1 MGMKWLSVVRLDSKH
16 PLGPPQASHQIRT
29 VCRCCPWTHH
39 FGFWPFRSF
48 PPPPVCDEAS
58 IQDFHFWSIRRY
70 QTLNAWD
77 LPGDQT
83 GGVTLEFFS
92 GWEGFRFSD
101 AHMNFMVS
109 PDLESEIPPQ
119 KYEISWEQSQFE
131 GIPNL
136 EEHRNHLSCKH
147 VRSARWVALHL
158 PFSSFLI
165 LSHPF
170 SSFLILS
177 HPFSSFLILS
187 HPFSSFLQKH
197 QICGETGSFHAH
209 FCLSCLVKISGWRW
223 STVRTRGPG
232 PDSPGTSISLLRNAD
247 VFFGQIEIHQTL
259 GFNPGHFMYPGWKIS
274 TSQPEF
280 SVTSWP
286 QLLQQASNKRSPS
299 VGSAISRGFLLK
311 KGALKNTA
319 RIPLVSKNVAI

>member
-1 MGMKWLSVVRLDSKH
+1 MLQLHNQPSSGLWFSEGCAHITGIILGDTHLILGCNQITNHMKLFFLAAIKDGYEMTVSCQIRF
-16 PLGPPQASHQIRT
+16 QASTWATPSIAST

-109 PDLESEIPPQ
+109 PDLESEIPPK

-170 SSFLILS
+170 SSFLILP

-187 HPFSSFLQKH
+187 PEAPDLWRNWIFSCAFLLV
-197 QICGETGSFHAH
+197 
-209 FCLSCLVKISGWRW
+209 LSCKNIWLKMKYSKDQGARAGQPWNIHFVAAKCWCVFW
-223 STVRTRGPG
+223 
-232 PDSPGTSISLLRNAD
+232 AD
-247 VFFGQIEIHQTL
+247 RDPS
-259 GFNPGHFMYPGWKIS
+259 NPG
-274 TSQPEF
+274 
-280 SVTSWP
+280 
-286 QLLQQASNKRSPS
+286 L
-299 VGSAISRGFLLK
+299 
-311 KGALKNTA
+311 
-319 RIPLVSKNVAI
+319 

>member
-1 MGMKWLSVVRLDSKH
+1 MLQLHNQPSSGLWFSEGCAHITGIILGYTHLILGCNKITNHMKLFFLAAIKDGYEMTVSCQIRFQASTWA
-16 PLGPPQASHQIRT
+16 PQASHQIRT

-58 IQDFHFWSIRRY
+58 IQAFHFWSIRRY

-109 PDLESEIPPQ
+109 PDLESEIPSK

-165 LSHPF
+165 LSPEAPDLWRNWIF
-170 SSFLILS
+170 SCAFLLV
-177 HPFSSFLILS
+177 
-187 HPFSSFLQKH
+187 
-197 QICGETGSFHAH
+197 
-209 FCLSCLVKISGWRW
+209 LSCKNIGWRW

-232 PDSPGTSISLLRNAD
+232 PDSP
-247 VFFGQIEIHQTL
+247 IH
-259 GFNPGHFMYPGWKIS
+259 F
-274 TSQPEF
+274 
-280 SVTSWP
+280 
-286 QLLQQASNKRSPS
+286 
-299 VGSAISRGFLLK
+299 
-311 KGALKNTA
+311 
-319 RIPLVSKNVAI
+319 VAAKCW